1 MYIYL
6 YLKQKIHDLEY
17 AINTQ
22 EKSYGNLQE
31 ENKQLLQEVYL
42 NTYIQNND
50 LQDFAQNLV
59 EKGKQLED
67 DYMKVCEILEEIQG
81 K

>member
-42 NTYIQNND
+42 KIYIYRIMIYKILHKIQLKKENN
-50 LQDFAQNLV
+50 Q
-59 EKGKQLED
+59 K
-67 DYMKVCEILEEIQG
+67 MII
-81 K
+81 